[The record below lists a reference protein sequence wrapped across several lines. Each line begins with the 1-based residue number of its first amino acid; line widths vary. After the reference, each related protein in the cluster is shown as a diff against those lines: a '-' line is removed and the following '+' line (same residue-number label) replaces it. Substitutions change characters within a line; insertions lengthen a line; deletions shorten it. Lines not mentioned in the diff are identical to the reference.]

1 MQIFDMTQT
10 EDVEI
15 TYSGLLRTYRS
26 CAEIILRVDKRGNYP
41 LFCAEIAEQCLTG
54 IQYVIGETLDPR
66 DLQEASGILGMWRE
80 VPFFG
85 GLANVTKLAA
95 DGKLEKLRRSYRNL

>member
-1 MQIFDMTQT
+1 MTQT
-10 EDVEI
+10 DEVEI
-15 TYSGLLRTYRS
+15 TYSGILRTYRG
-26 CAEIILRVDKRGNYP
+26 CTEIILRRDERGNYP

-54 IQYVIGETLDPR
+54 IQYVIGETRDPK
-66 DLQEASGILGMWRE
+66 DLQEASDMLNMWKE

-95 DGKLEKLRRSYRNL
+95 DGKLEKLRRTIL